1 MRLRSCGDPFTAAG
15 DAVGVGRRL
24 PDRTRLGAA
33 RLGFRLIVQGVI
45 LVTTAQFE

>member
-15 DAVGVGRRL
+15 DAVGVGI

-45 LVTTAQFE
+45 LVITAQYE